1 MISFSM
7 AITLPSLVAPHFA
20 RRTAAWRFPC
30 PMIDSCLD
38 QMIRTGLFNFHTA
51 SASTICT
58 DMSSRPPNA
67 PPMAG

>member
-1 MISFSM
+1 MMDS
-7 AITLPSLVAPHFA
+7 
-20 RRTAAWRFPC
+20 RRV
-30 PMIDSCLD
+30 
-38 QMIRTGLFNFHTA
+38 QMIFTGRCNFQAA